1 VGTLLGR
8 KESNMLQLARR
19 KAEIVYFHYVQ
30 RKRVGESEKLWLL
43 SVDSPDNIFLG
54 LSTPR

>member
-1 VGTLLGR
+1 
-8 KESNMLQLARR
+8 MLQLARR

-43 SVDSPDNIFLG
+43 SENSPDNIFLG
-54 LSTPR
+54 LSTTK